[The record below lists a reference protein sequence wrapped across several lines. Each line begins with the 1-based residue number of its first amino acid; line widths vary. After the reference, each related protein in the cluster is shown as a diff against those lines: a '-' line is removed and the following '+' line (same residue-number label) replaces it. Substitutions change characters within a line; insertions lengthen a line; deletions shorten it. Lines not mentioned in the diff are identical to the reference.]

1 MATSFINSEQP
12 ARFQLDEAGK
22 QRYKHTKQAPV
33 AEAAIKTPSSGDHHV
48 VVIGGGFGGL
58 QAARVLGNV
67 EGVRV
72 TLVDKR
78 NFHLFQPLLYQV
90 ATGGLS
96 PGDIASPLRAVLS
109 RDKNVTV
116 LAAKA
121 TNLDPDNQIIYFE
134 DGETR
139 YDSLIIATGVS
150 HDYFGKDAWAQQAP
164 GLKSIEDALDIR
176 RRILLAFEAAE
187 REEDEA
193 KRKALLTF
201 VVVGAG
207 PTGVELAGA
216 LAELAN
222 STMKHDFRNIDPR
235 QAQVILLEG
244 ADHVLPVYPTDL
256 SDKAERSLR
265 EQGVDVRTN
274 TLVTNLYADKVT
286 VRHGDSEEVLPAH
299 TVLWAAG
306 MKASG
311 LGRVLADRTGVALD
325 RAGRVMVEPDLSIA
339 GYPHIFV
346 VGDLAHFAH
355 QDGKP
360 LPGLAPVAKAQG
372 DYAAR
377 RILGEQ
383 KGEDM
388 PPFHY
393 KDKGSMAV
401 IGRNSAVV
409 NAGRVR
415 FSGFFAWLAW
425 IFIHIG
431 YLIEFDSKVL
441 VLIQWAWN
449 YFTRKRGARLITG
462 DTPYDDLSVKRF
474 AVGIRIQPVQV
485 GII

>member
-1 MATSFINSEQP
+1 MVTSLVNAKHSAT
-12 ARFQLDEAGK
+12 FQLDETTK
-22 QRYKHTKQAPV
+22 ERYAKTSPRSSLTMAEQAC
-33 AEAAIKTPSSGDHHV
+33 SGDHHV
-48 VVIGGGFGGL
+48 VIIGGGFGGL
-58 QAARVLGNV
+58 QAARTLSNV
-67 EGVRV
+67 QGVRV

-109 RDKNVTV
+109 RAKNVTV
-116 LAAKA
+116 LAAEA
-121 TNLDPDNQIIYFE
+121 TDIDPHNQIITFK

-150 HDYFGKDAWAQQAP
+150 HDYFGNDAWAKQAP
-164 GLKSIEDALDIR
+164 GLKSVEDALDIR

-187 REEDEA
+187 REVDA
-193 KRKALLTF
+193 GRRQALLTF
-201 VVVGAG
+201 VVIGAG

-216 LAELAN
+216 LAELAH
-222 STMKHDFRNIDPR
+222 STMKDDFRNIDPG
-235 QAQVILLEG
+235 QTQVILLEG
-244 ADHVLPVYPTDL
+244 ADRVLPVYPADL
-256 SDKAERSLR
+256 SAKAERSLR
-265 EQGVDVRTN
+265 ALGVDVRTN
-274 TLVTNLYADKVT
+274 TLVTNLDGDEVT
-286 VRHGDSEEVLPAH
+286 IRHGDHEELLPAH

-325 RAGRVMVEPDLSIA
+325 RAGRVMVEPDLSVA
-339 GYPHIFV
+339 GYPNIFV
-346 VGDLAHFAH
+346 IGDLAHFAH

-372 DYAAR
+372 DHAAR
-377 RILGEQ
+377 SILSRQ
-383 KGEDM
+383 HDKDL

-409 NAGRVR
+409 NAGRIR
-415 FSGFFAWLAW
+415 FGGFFAWLAW
-425 IFIHIG
+425 VFIHIG

-441 VLIQWAWN
+441 VMIQWAWN
-449 YFTRKRGARLITG
+449 YFTRRRGARLITG
-462 DTPYDDLSVKRF
+462 DDPYPLFPRHN
-474 AVGIRIQPVQV
+474 R
-485 GII
+485 